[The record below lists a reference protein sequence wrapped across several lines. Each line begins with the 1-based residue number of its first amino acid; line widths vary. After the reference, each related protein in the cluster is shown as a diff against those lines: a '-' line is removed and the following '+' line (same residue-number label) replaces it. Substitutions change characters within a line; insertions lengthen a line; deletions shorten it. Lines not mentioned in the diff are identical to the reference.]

1 MTHKKLFIILLILIA
16 IGGAV
21 FLFLGDSRPASVKR
35 VFLLSKNRSEAD
47 LLRLHPLAS
56 DDAIKATR
64 KQTVET
70 WEEWIDARTEAWL
83 GVQVKHGFLKTP
95 EEIAAE
101 RLKIRENVVK
111 LAEMFK
117 PLLDKPPTV
126 GGKPPWHLIPGA
138 TSPVIVPPKKY
149 EGPRTV
155 EGLMEAFD
163 AKYVE
168 MYPGTSSYDAYYT
181 RTEWL
186 QMLLDKGTHFENRD
200 DYNALL
206 NIRGWVIN
214 AESRPDWWSEGKGG
228 VSPTDNF
235 ETYKNAYI
243 DRQIWQQEVYNSV
256 MQEDLNGLSVGLSVR
271 FFDDRPDKYL
281 VMHNDTIYINRNV
294 RTIRAWG
301 TGAGALLTEEQKR
314 ALYDKGTHPEGVNV
328 VYIDR
333 DYNTLSEEPPIISW
347 EDYLRSHMTDAQRE
361 EEALELD
368 AFGKMLETYEEDTVF
383 SDEQFLG
390 NGEEVWGSEFDAQ
403 ASRREAAKAE
413 FERYHNSMRQLEE
426 ADMMSDA
433 AIGQALER
441 QFRQQFLPEH
451 PVEQLTPELLESAL
465 STLFQHGF
473 EEGFRRVRQDS
484 PALAEQLEH
493 YFGQGQR
500 PPPEMQKTPQRPAPP
515 KPSEAAPSEP
525 EAP

>member
-1 MTHKKLFIILLILIA
+1 MTYKRFFIILSILIVF
-16 IGGAV
+16 GVAV
-21 FLFLGDSRPASVKR
+21 FLFLGDSRTALVKR
-35 VFLLSKNRSEAD
+35 DLSFSQDRSEKD
-47 LLRLHPLAS
+47 LLHLHPLAS
-56 DDAIKATR
+56 DNAIKAAR

-138 TSPVIVPPKKY
+138 TSPVIVRPKKY

-235 ETYKNAYI
+235 ATYKNAYI

-256 MQEDLNGLSVGLSVR
+256 TQEDPTASSVR

-281 VMHNDTIYINRNV
+281 VMYNDTIYINRNV
-294 RTIRAWG
+294 RTIKAWG
-301 TGAGALLTEEQKR
+301 TGTGARLTKEQKR

-368 AFGKMLETYEEDTVF
+368 AFGKMLEIYEEDTVF
-383 SDEQFLG
+383 SEEQFLDDDPARSTVR
-390 NGEEVWGSEFDAQ
+390 EAAAAAQ
-403 ASRREAAKAE
+403 EAAKAE
-413 FERYHNSMRQLEE
+413 FEKFENSIRQLEE
-426 ADMMSDA
+426 FATMSDTE
-433 AIGQALER
+433 IEKQLEK
-441 QFRQQFLPEH
+441 QFRQQFLPKN
-451 PVEQLTPELLESAL
+451 PLEQLEQFTPERLEKAL
-465 STLFQHGF
+465 GTLFQHGF
-473 EEGFRRVRQDS
+473 EEGFRRVRRDS
-484 PALAEQLEH
+484 PALAEQLERF
-493 YFGQGQR
+493 FGQEQK
-500 PPPEMQKTPQRPAPP
+500 PPPEMQKKPQRPAPP
-515 KPSEAAPSEP
+515 KSPEAAPSEP

>member
-1 MTHKKLFIILLILIA
+1 MTYKRFFIILSILIVF
-16 IGGAV
+16 GVAV
-21 FLFLGDSRPASVKR
+21 FLFLGDSRTALVKR
-35 VFLLSKNRSEAD
+35 DLSFSQDRSEKD
-47 LLRLHPLAS
+47 LLHLHPLAS
-56 DDAIKATR
+56 DNAIKAAR

-138 TSPVIVPPKKY
+138 TSPVIVRPKKY

-168 MYPGTSSYDAYYT
+168 MYPGTSSYNAYYT

-206 NIRGWVIN
+206 NIRGWVIS

-235 ETYKNAYI
+235 ATYKNAYI

-256 MQEDLNGLSVGLSVR
+256 TQEDPTASSVR
-271 FFDDRPDKYL
+271 FL
-281 VMHNDTIYINRNV
+281 MTV
-294 RTIRAWG
+294 
-301 TGAGALLTEEQKR
+301 Q
-314 ALYDKGTHPEGVNV
+314 
-328 VYIDR
+328 
-333 DYNTLSEEPPIISW
+333 ISIW
-347 EDYLRSHMTDAQRE
+347 
-361 EEALELD
+361 
-368 AFGKMLETYEEDTVF
+368 
-383 SDEQFLG
+383 
-390 NGEEVWGSEFDAQ
+390 
-403 ASRREAAKAE
+403 
-413 FERYHNSMRQLEE
+413 
-426 ADMMSDA
+426 
-433 AIGQALER
+433 
-441 QFRQQFLPEH
+441 
-451 PVEQLTPELLESAL
+451 
-465 STLFQHGF
+465 
-473 EEGFRRVRQDS
+473 
-484 PALAEQLEH
+484 
-493 YFGQGQR
+493 
-500 PPPEMQKTPQRPAPP
+500 
-515 KPSEAAPSEP
+515 
-525 EAP
+525 